1 MKCNKCLQNQAKEAA
16 PTRAG
21 DGARGSHGHRLRAS
35 GAARGEQMVGASCS
49 DAEGAEPLGWIR
61 APLHTTLTPL
71 LCPRSWYFSKISRSE
86 AEQLLLS
93 PPNQHGSFLV
103 RDSESSKGEYS
114 LSGNFV
120 AIMRRK

>member
-1 MKCNKCLQNQAKEAA
+1 AVSVA
-16 PTRAG
+16 
-21 DGARGSHGHRLRAS
+21 
-35 GAARGEQMVGASCS
+35 V
-49 DAEGAEPLGWIR
+49 
-61 APLHTTLTPL
+61 
-71 LCPRSWYFSKISRSE
+71 ISRNE

-120 AIMRRK
+120 AIIQRKLAQGKEPGCSLGEAPGLVSKG

>member
-1 MKCNKCLQNQAKEAA
+1 MDAA
-16 PTRAG
+16 PPPF
-21 DGARGSHGHRLRAS
+21 H
-35 GAARGEQMVGASCS
+35 
-49 DAEGAEPLGWIR
+49 
-61 APLHTTLTPL
+61 APSPCTAVTPL
-71 LCPRSWYFSKISRSE
+71 LCPPPSWYFSKISRNE

-120 AIMRRK
+120 AIIQSK

>member
-1 MKCNKCLQNQAKEAA
+1 MAGVCRQPRWQAL
-16 PTRAG
+16 
-21 DGARGSHGHRLRAS
+21 SHGLTTVLLARWLPAMSRWWE
-35 GAARGEQMVGASCS
+35 GAARSQKVQ
-49 DAEGAEPLGWIR
+49 EPLGWMQDHPCPISY
-61 APLHTTLTPL
+61 PHL
-71 LCPRSWYFSKISRSE
+71 LPPSLCSPSWYFSKISRNE

-120 AIMRRK
+120 AIIPRK